1 MMESKCKWVRL
12 GDYIEMRHENNSSLK
27 YGAELIEGINSN
39 GEFQATKA
47 ITENINVNRIRLL
60 GMVILSIILL
70 DLILVL

>member
-1 MMESKCKWVRL
+1 MMESRCKWVRL

-47 ITENINVNRIRLL
+47 ITEKIGRAHV
-60 GMVILSIILL
+60 
-70 DLILVL
+70 